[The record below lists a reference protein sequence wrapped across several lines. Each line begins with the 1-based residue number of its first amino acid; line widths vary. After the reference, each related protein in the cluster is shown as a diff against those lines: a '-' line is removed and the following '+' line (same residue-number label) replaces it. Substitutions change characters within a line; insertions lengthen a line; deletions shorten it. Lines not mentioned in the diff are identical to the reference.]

1 MTAVNAGARLDRL
14 PIAAFHYR
22 VLGLIA
28 AGMFLDAFE
37 IYLQGSV
44 LASLVTEKWS
54 TPALNANFISVTFG
68 GMVVGAW
75 IAGVLGDRFGRRY
88 SYQVNLLVFGLAS
101 STALTVLVIPALYV
115 WLRDDGKELPPG

>member
-44 LASLVTEKWS
+44 LASLVT
-54 TPALNANFISVTFG
+54 FG
-68 GMVVGAW
+68 FGAVAYVAAW
-75 IAGVLGDRFGRRY
+75 
-88 SYQVNLLVFGLAS
+88 LLV
-101 STALTVLVIPALYV
+101 PAAGAGGCIGS
-115 WLRDDGKELPPG
+115 RAGEIG